1 MSKRFLS
8 ELSFIILIAVYI
20 SFYFESRNPNIENTF
35 VFTLLILW
43 SLLAGIGLI
52 LKKFGSF
59 KNHALIILLISFT
72 LILLSYLFLCEKQR
86 LLSEHL
92 EASNLIEGLLYFD
105 DPVHRENANLLFQLR
120 GGLNI
125 SYSYKLRVYG
135 KDRLLDNVVDGDR
148 ILAKMNLIEMKDK
161 SNLGEFDYKNYLR
174 GIGIHGTAYVSEI
187 TNKNTKELGLLYSY
201 RAKIL
206 KNLYGSISA
215 VMKEADKIEFIYAL
229 VSGSKSE
236 LDEGIL
242 EAFKTTSTLHL
253 LTVSGFHFAIIY
265 FFIDRFMMLLRFPRN
280 IRLMILLFI
289 MYFYYLITPMKFS
302 CFRALAMIV
311 LLIVSKLLNRQ
322 FDFLTSFSMVVILSL
337 ILNPYVLYDL
347 SFLLTYLA
355 CIGIGVIYK
364 EAFELEGLLKVRGRI
379 ISNTSSVFLMSL
391 SIQISLLLYYLSFD
405 TDINLLGPII
415 NIPLSFLFT
424 FLIYIVLIC
433 LLLVGIYRSS
443 LDLIYILPSLVV
455 NIIFEVIGYFSSLDI
470 FIVSLSKYK
479 SLLIPMIFTYIGA
492 IYIRQNFKRHRYLDL
507 GLILVC
513 IFLIS
518 SIITSFQEKSYLEII
533 FNDVGQGDSSMI
545 ITEDKKVIV
554 IDLGDGRV
562 DVGKLMKARGISKI
576 DLLIISH
583 NHKDHN
589 GGQKEWLSNI
599 VIDKLIVPKHMEDTS
614 NYLSDETIRADTI
627 TKVEIGDLKL
637 DIYPLFIGDENLNNM
652 GLLVKLNKDN
662 LDILFTGDMEKEAE
676 DLVLGSE
683 LLNSIDILKVAHHG
697 SKTSS
702 TKEFV
707 DEVSP
712 IFAII
717 PVGINTYNHP
727 SYEVVK
733 RYREAASKLIIL
745 RDYGQVSF
753 IYRDGVL
760 TFKSYFNIGI

>member
-8 ELSFIILIAVYI
+8 ELSFIILIGVYI
-20 SFYFESRNPNIENTF
+20 SFYFEGRNPNIENAF
-35 VFTLLILW
+35 LISLLILW

-52 LKKFGSF
+52 LKKIGSL
-59 KNHALIILLISFT
+59 KSPALVILLISFT
-72 LILLSYLFLCEKQR
+72 LILLSYLFLNEKQR

-92 EASNLIEGLLYFD
+92 ETSNMIEGLVYFD
-105 DPVHRENANLLFQLR
+105 DPVHRENANLLFELR

-135 KDRLLDNVVDGDR
+135 KDQLLDNLVDGDR

-174 GIGIHGTAYVSEI
+174 GIGIQGTAYISEI
-187 TNKNTKELGLLYSY
+187 TDKNTKEPGLLYSY
-201 RAKIL
+201 RAKFL

-215 VMKEADKIEFIYAL
+215 VMKEGDKIEFIYAL

-265 FFIDRFMMLLRFPRN
+265 FFIDRFMSTLRFPRN
-280 IRLMILLFI
+280 IRLIILLFM

-311 LLIVSKLLNRQ
+311 ILIVSKLLNRQ

-355 CIGIGVIYK
+355 CIGIGIIYK
-364 EAFELEGLLKVRGRI
+364 EAFDLERLLKLRGPI

-391 SIQISLLLYYLSFD
+391 SIQISLLLYYLSSD

-433 LLLVGIYRSS
+433 LLIVGIFRSYF
-443 LDLIYILPSLVV
+443 DLIYRLPALVV
-455 NIIFEVIGYFSSLDI
+455 DIIFEVTGRFSRLDD
-470 FIVSLSKYK
+470 FILSLSKYK
-479 SLLIPMIFTYIGA
+479 SLLIPIIFTYIGV
-492 IYIRQNFKRHRYLDL
+492 IYIRQNYKRHRYLDL
-507 GLILVC
+507 GLILVS
-513 IFLIS
+513 IFLVS
-518 SIITSFQEKSYLEII
+518 SLITSFPEKSYLEIV

-562 DVGKLMKARGISKI
+562 DVAKLMKARGISKI

-583 NHKDHN
+583 NHNDHN
-589 GGQKEWLSNI
+589 GGQKEWLSNM

-614 NYLSDETIRADTI
+614 NYTSNETIRAENI
-627 TKVEIGDLKL
+627 TKVEVGDLDL
-637 DIYPLFIGDENLNNM
+637 DIYPLFVGDDNLNNM
-652 GLLVKLNKDN
+652 GLLIKLNMDD

-683 LLNSIDILKVAHHG
+683 LLKSIDILKVAHHG

-702 TKEFV
+702 SKEFV

-712 IFAII
+712 KFAII
-717 PVGINTYNHP
+717 PVGINSYNHP

-733 RYREAASKLIIL
+733 RYRETASRLVIL

-760 TFKSYFNIGI
+760 TFKSYFNIGL